1 MVYYADQV
9 RLTNK
14 VFMSIENQGKRNKF
28 SSENWKQRVREK
40 VQKPVLY
47 LGVFAVAAL
56 LVLAADHQM
65 APYSPLIG
73 GRDRTQSPIGET
85 IYALGA
91 HYQDYLLDQGIEPD
105 KSIFLNRFAHIS
117 PRLWQTLQFPAYAA
131 EYWNDTHMLSHP
143 EGTQFT
149 EEFTRITELQLPD
162 WFSNRVSVASYV
174 DSQAQH
180 IDVAT
185 LALDSETQFQSRF
198 APKILG
204 YLTAPTAVLAWPDG
218 KTAAQNSFTVGSN
231 PERAHGNGTAFV
243 IKLSDDF
250 RVTVGS
256 GWHEPSE
263 LFPFP
268 EVSTEASLRYGLVVP
283 NDYAKPG
290 TGLVEWVNGDRK
302 ILNEMAGDV
311 RDPHYPPTALLLA
324 GGTLEVLHGEAI
336 APYLE
341 EDAGEVE
348 NGTLV
353 QVAYAVSYQDQLP
366 SLNQMLDADVGE
378 RIVLLNTFT
387 ESLAENQFSGMDVV
401 WMTIFKTQTPE
412 GSQKTYVSF
421 ALNRSEESE
430 NVSGSYKITASIE
443 ELVREIQK
451 SGIIGEHIIEATTVH
466 TGAQGSTG
474 GITFT
479 RGDTPA
485 PFGTQSFETAE
496 ELIAAKQV
504 KEVE

>member
-1 MVYYADQV
+1 
-9 RLTNK
+9 
-14 VFMSIENQGKRNKF
+14 MSTENQGERNRL
-28 SSENWKQRVREK
+28 SSENWKQRTREK
-40 VQKPVLY
+40 VRKPVLY

-56 LVLAADHQM
+56 LALAADHQM

-73 GRDRTQSPIGET
+73 GRDRTQSPIGQA
-85 IYALGA
+85 IYNLGA

-105 KSIFLNRFAHIS
+105 KSSFFNRLAHIS
-117 PRLWQTLQFPAYAA
+117 PRLWQTLQFSAYAA
-131 EYWNDTHMLSHP
+131 EYWNDTHMHP
-143 EGTQFT
+143 HPKETQFT

-162 WFSNRVSVASYV
+162 WFSGKVSVASYA

-185 LALDSETQFQSRF
+185 LALDSTTQFEPRF

-218 KTAAQNSFTVGSN
+218 LTAAENSFTIGSN
-231 PERAHGNGTAFV
+231 PERAHGNGTAFA
-243 IKLSDDF
+243 IELADDF

-256 GWHEPSE
+256 GWHAPSE

-268 EVSTEASLRYGLVVP
+268 EVSIEASLRYGLVVP

-290 TGLVEWVNGDRK
+290 TGLVEWANGDRK
-302 ILNEMAGDV
+302 ILSDMTGDV
-311 RDPHYPPTALLLA
+311 RDPDYPPTALLLHS
-324 GGTLEVLHGEAI
+324 GTIEVLYGEAI
-336 APYLE
+336 APYIE
-341 EDAGEVE
+341 KNTANIE

-353 QVAYAVSYQDQLP
+353 EVAYAVSYQDQLP
-366 SLNQMLDADVGE
+366 TLNQLLDADAE
-378 RIVLLNTFT
+378 EHNVLLNTFT
-387 ESLAENQFSGMDVV
+387 ESLDQNRFSGMDTV
-401 WMTIFKTQTPE
+401 WMTVFKTQTAD
-412 GSQKTYVSF
+412 GNQKTYVSF

-430 NVSGSYKITASIE
+430 NISGRFKITASVA
-443 ELVREIQK
+443 ELVRKIQK
-451 SGIIGEHIIEATTVH
+451 SGITDEHIIEATTIH

-479 RGDTPA
+479 KGDTLA
-485 PFGTQSFETAE
+485 PFGTQSFDTAK

-504 KEVE
+504 EEVK

>member
-1 MVYYADQV
+1 
-9 RLTNK
+9 
-14 VFMSIENQGKRNKF
+14 MSVEKQSIYTQF
-28 SSENWKQRVREK
+28 SSENWKQRAREK
-40 VQKPVLY
+40 IQKPVLY
-47 LGVFAVAAL
+47 VGVFAVAAL

-73 GRDRTQSPIGET
+73 GRDRSQSPIGQT
-85 IYALGA
+85 LYYLGA
-91 HYQDYLLDQGIEPD
+91 HYQDYFLDQGIEPD
-105 KSIFLNRFAHIS
+105 KGNFINRLVHIS
-117 PRLWQTLQFPAYAA
+117 PRMWQTLQFSAYAA
-131 EYWNDTHMLSHP
+131 EYWNDTQMLPHP

-162 WFSNRVSVASYV
+162 WFSNKVGVASYF

-185 LALDSETQFQSRF
+185 LALDSTTQFEPRF

-218 KTAAQNSFTVGSN
+218 KTAPQNSFTLGSN
-231 PERAHGNGTAFV
+231 PERAHGNGTAFA
-243 IKLSDDF
+243 IELADDF

-256 GWHEPSE
+256 GWHTPSE

-268 EVSTEASLRYGLVVP
+268 EVSTEASLRYGLVAP

-290 TGLVEWVNGDRK
+290 TGLVEWVNGNRK
-302 ILNEMAGDV
+302 ILNGMAGDV
-311 RDPHYPPTALLLA
+311 HDHHHPPTAPLLHS
-324 GGTLEVLHGEAI
+324 GTIEVLHGEAI
-336 APYLE
+336 APYIE
-341 EDAGEVE
+341 EGTSEVE

-353 QVAYAVSYQDQLP
+353 QVAYAVSYQNQLTT
-366 SLNQMLDADVGE
+366 LNRMLSAHAEE
-378 RIVLLNTFT
+378 RNALLNTFT
-387 ESLAENQFSGMDVV
+387 ESLVENQFSGMDTV
-401 WMTIFKTQTPE
+401 WMTIFKTQTLD

-430 NVSGSYKITASIE
+430 NVSGRFKITASVA
-443 ELVREIQK
+443 ELVRKIQE
-451 SGIIGEHIIEATTVH
+451 SGITDERIIEATTIH

-479 RGDTPA
+479 RGDTPE
-485 PFGTQSFETAE
+485 PFSTQSFETAE
-496 ELIAAKQV
+496 EIIAAKQV
-504 KEVE
+504 KEVK

>member
-1 MVYYADQV
+1 
-9 RLTNK
+9 
-14 VFMSIENQGKRNKF
+14 MSIENQGERNKF
-28 SSENWKQRVREK
+28 SSEKWKQRAREK
-40 VQKPVLY
+40 LQKPVLY
-47 LGVFAVAAL
+47 VGVFAVAAL

-65 APYSPLIG
+65 APYSPLLG
-73 GRDRTQSPIGET
+73 GRDRTQSPIGQT
-85 IYALGA
+85 IYALGV

-105 KSIFLNRFAHIS
+105 KSNFFNRLAHVS
-117 PRLWQTLQFPAYAA
+117 PRIWQTLQFSAYAA
-131 EYWNDTHMLSHP
+131 EYWNDTHMLPHS

-149 EEFTRITELQLPD
+149 DEFTRETELQLPD
-162 WFSNRVSVASYV
+162 WFSGRVIVASYV

-185 LALDSETQFQSRF
+185 LALDSATQFEPRF
-198 APKILG
+198 APKIIG

-218 KTAAQNSFTVGSN
+218 ETAAENSFTVGSN
-231 PERAHGNGTAFV
+231 PQRAHGNGTAFV
-243 IKLSDDF
+243 IEIADDF

-256 GWHEPSE
+256 GWHAPSE
-263 LFPFP
+263 LFPFS

-290 TGLVEWVNGDRK
+290 TGLVEWVNGNRK
-302 ILNEMAGDV
+302 ILNGMAGDV
-311 RDPHYPPTALLLA
+311 HDPHYPPTALLLRS
-324 GGTLEVLHGEAI
+324 GTIEVLHGEAI

-341 EDAGEVE
+341 EDAEEVE

-366 SLNQMLDADVGE
+366 SLNQILDADVGG
-378 RIVLLNTFT
+378 RTVLLNTFT
-387 ESLAENQFSGMDVV
+387 ESLDHKKFSGMDTV
-401 WMTIFKTQTPE
+401 WMTVFKTQTPD

-430 NVSGSYKITASIE
+430 NVSGGYKIAASIA

-451 SGIIGEHIIEATTVH
+451 SGIGEHIIEATTIH

-479 RGDTPA
+479 RGDTSA
-485 PFGTQSFETAE
+485 PFDTQSFETAE

-504 KEVE
+504 KEVDWGVLVKIE